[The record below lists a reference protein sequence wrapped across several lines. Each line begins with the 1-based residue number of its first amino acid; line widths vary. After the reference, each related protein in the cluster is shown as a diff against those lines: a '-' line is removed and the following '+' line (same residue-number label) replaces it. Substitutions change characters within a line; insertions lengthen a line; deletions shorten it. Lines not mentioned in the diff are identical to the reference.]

1 MYYFLLI
8 VSQPSFS
15 LQGLPGQDLI
25 SLFEFV
31 EDFYI
36 HSIMWQEVLQSTGF
50 YSNNFLSPV
59 NFASLLHVHMLCRYV
74 ELHSS

>member
-36 HSIMWQEVLQSTGF
+36 HNIM
-50 YSNNFLSPV
+50 
-59 NFASLLHVHMLCRYV
+59 
-74 ELHSS
+74 